1 MGLIRANM
9 KCHLDF
15 NRNPVLSLLG
25 SMKRIWEQKYQE
37 LKVEIERLQEQK
49 EIQSVK
55 RDYRR

>member
-1 MGLIRANM
+1 MGLIRDNM
-9 KCHLDF
+9 KYHLDF
-15 NRNPVLSLLG
+15 NQNPVLSLLG

>member
-1 MGLIRANM
+1 MGLIRVNM

-15 NRNPVLSLLG
+15 NQNPVLSLQD